1 VTRATALPTG
11 QRLTITSDVEALQP
25 LVLTN
30 NGGFYPRVINDAFD
44 KITIIAQQLIE
55 QVGRSLKLPISSTAS
70 ATLPDPVANRLIAW
84 NGSASGFTNV
94 NPADIATVAAY
105 ADAYIDLF
113 TGNGT
118 QTAFTL
124 TYDPAVLANLSVSI
138 SGVVQVGGED
148 FTWVGTTLTFLT
160 APPSGTRIQV
170 RYTRAIPPA
179 DLASAVA
186 AAEADRV
193 ATAADRVQTGL
204 DRVATAADVVSAE
217 ADRVATAADRVQTG
231 LDVIAAEADRVATA
245 ADRVQTG
252 LDAVATAADR
262 AATADKVAASALAA
276 GSGASLVGYQ
286 RSATGALTRTLDTLL
301 RENVYDY
308 EFYTPDATPLP
319 DATPQDAAYQ
329 NFINAAVGKNAV
341 HTGFVTITGGS
352 SDSTTLGGGAWT
364 VFKSPITIPSN
375 THIVFQDR
383 DSGVQCATSSLSNGA
398 VFQLHAVSNVSF
410 SGPGRIIGDRVTHT
424 GVGGESL
431 MGIVVAGSSKVT
443 IKDVHISN
451 FWGDGILLGYDR
463 LGNPCSNVVID
474 NVICDNNRRQGMSVT
489 AGTEVDVT
497 NSGFINTNGTA
508 PQAGVDIEPD
518 PGKNVSHIRFANCY
532 FNGNA
537 GDGFQV
543 APQNGTFVRGVMV
556 TNCSALSNGRDGFF
570 WGGDGSTPGEGG
582 QFTNCFARLNTEAG
596 FRLSGKYTQ
605 LSNCH
610 AFNNGTSGYRFRGE
624 FTSLRLNSGAST
636 GNFTAPVHTL
646 SGITAG
652 ETVTGGTSG
661 ATATVKYWNSV
672 SKNMVATSISGT
684 FVTGETITGGT
695 SGATMVVRS
704 VLTETASSFNT
715 LTNCTARDNTAHGFY
730 METTSEH
737 NKLVG
742 CFAIGNSTGFRV
754 ITDYNVFEACSS
766 LFNIGSGFSINSG
779 ADNNVISGGAASGN
793 ESSGVSIAGT
803 GNTVRGM
810 VLRHLGL
817 QGTGISVTSTT
828 GYNLIEGND
837 CYLSSRFSSDLVLTD
852 TTTISRNNRNIQ
864 NHPHFRSGT
873 NTPEGAV
880 TAPIGSL
887 FQRTNGSTGTSL
899 YIKES
904 GTGNTGWVGAGASFA
919 TVLTSAAD
927 STALNAAAEGTL
939 LSAGTYNLASD
950 VAGLGKAFFGVG
962 PIKFTGAGKLQSPT
976 RFGVGALANNAGF
989 NTSTPTLTDK
999 NSAFGARALYDNTTG
1014 YHNSAF
1020 GDEALRSCT
1029 LGTQNSAFGV
1039 DSQYYLT
1046 TAADNSSFGVSSLR
1060 DNVTGVSNSAFG
1072 RACLFGVLGSNNTG
1086 VGRNV
1091 AYQATTVDKIVGVG
1105 SEAFWSLTTGDE
1117 NVAVGYRSQYLQTT
1131 GANNTT
1137 VGTEAGYSG
1146 VTNSRTTFVGNR
1158 AGFSNT
1164 ADDTTGF
1171 GRNALNANTSGLRN
1185 TGLGYNSLTLNSTGA
1200 DNTAGGWNALAAS
1213 TTGADNTAFGSQALS
1228 AAASLRNTA
1237 VGSSALIGVT
1247 SGDSNTGVGRNVGSG
1262 LTTGSGNTYVGAGI
1276 AAGSSSEANAVR
1288 IGSGTTTRY
1297 LFDGTNH
1304 TLVGGYVTVG
1314 AVRVSGTQVVGAQ
1327 GAAVAD
1333 ATDAASV
1340 ITQLNALLARLRTH
1354 GLIAT

>member
-1 VTRATALPTG
+1 MTVNTTP
-11 QRLTITSDVEALQP
+11 VE
-25 LVLTN
+25 TN
-30 NGGFYPRVINDAFD
+30 Y
-44 KITIIAQQLIE
+44 
-55 QVGRSLKLPISSTAS
+55 
-70 ATLPDPVANRLIAW
+70 
-84 NGSASGFTNV
+84 
-94 NPADIATVAAY
+94 
-105 ADAYIDLF
+105 
-113 TGNGT
+113 TGNAST
-118 QTAFTL
+118 TVFALTFAFAANAHVKVYL
-124 TYDPAVLANLSVSI
+124 ADVLQNSGYSI
-138 SGVVQVGGED
+138 TGAGNPSGG
-148 FTWVGTTLTFLT
+148 TLTFSAAPGSGVAIKARRVTPLT
-160 APPSGTRIQV
+160 QEIDVVNNATVFASSLETGLDYALMRQQEEAFD
-170 RYTRAIPPA
+170 RAA
-179 DLASAVA
+179 LGVSVA
-186 AAEADRV
+186 ADAVQTAADRV
-193 ATAADRVQTGL
+193 QTGLDRVQTGL
-204 DRVATAADVVSAE
+204 DRVATAAD
-217 ADRVATAADRVQTG
+217 RVQTG
-231 LDVIAAEADRVATA
+231 L
-245 ADRVQTG
+245 DRVQTG

-474 NVICDNNRRQGMSVT
+474 SVICDNNRRQGMSVT

-852 TTTISRNNRNIQ
+852 TTTISRDNRNIQ
-864 NHPHFRSGT
+864 NHPHLSSGT
-873 NTPEGAV
+873 NTPEAAV

-887 FQRTNGSTGTSL
+887 FQRTNGSNGTSL

-904 GTGNTGWVGAGASFA
+904 GTGNTGWRPLAGYLSGSA
-919 TVLTSAAD
+919 TYDAPSLLT
-927 STALNAAAEGTL
+927 
-939 LSAGTYNLASD
+939 LATTTTT
-950 VAGLGKAFFGVG
+950 VTV
-962 PIKFTGAGKLQSPT
+962 TGAA
-976 RFGVGALANNAGF
+976 VGDFA
-989 NTSTPTLTDK
+989 
-999 NSAFGARALYDNTTG
+999 
-1014 YHNSAF
+1014 
-1020 GDEALRSCT
+1020 EC
-1029 LGTQNSAFGV
+1029 
-1039 DSQYYLT
+1039 
-1046 TAADNSSFGVSSLR
+1046 SFGVSLAGMIASAYVSAA
-1060 DNVTGVSNSAFG
+1060 DTVTVV
-1072 RACLFGVLGSNNTG
+1072 LFN
-1086 VGRNV
+1086 
-1091 AYQATTVDKIVGVG
+1091 ATIGTVD
-1105 SEAFWSLTTGDE
+1105 L
-1117 NVAVGYRSQYLQTT
+1117 
-1131 GANNTT
+1131 
-1137 VGTEAGYSG
+1137 
-1146 VTNSRTTFVGNR
+1146 
-1158 AGFSNT
+1158 
-1164 ADDTTGF
+1164 
-1171 GRNALNANTSGLRN
+1171 
-1185 TGLGYNSLTLNSTGA
+1185 
-1200 DNTAGGWNALAAS
+1200 AS
-1213 TTGADNTAFGSQALS
+1213 TT
-1228 AAASLRNTA
+1228 LRA
-1237 VGSSALIGVT
+1237 H
-1247 SGDSNTGVGRNVGSG
+1247 
-1262 LTTGSGNTYVGAGI
+1262 
-1276 AAGSSSEANAVR
+1276 VR
-1288 IGSGTTTRY
+1288 K
-1297 LFDGTNH
+1297 
-1304 TLVGGYVTVG
+1304 
-1314 AVRVSGTQVVGAQ
+1314 A
-1327 GAAVAD
+1327 
-1333 ATDAASV
+1333 
-1340 ITQLNALLARLRTH
+1340 
-1354 GLIAT
+1354 